1 MVTPPLQGVAAFGH
15 IAPPVRP
22 LCAARARWL
31 PGVHRVRARSG
42 MRSVGEARGARAGT
56 EQAGVVGPTH
66 AAKRSQQ
73 RVTCPRV
80 ASPRSSCAFGTRH
93 EQVVV
98 YAKTPSQQR
107 GNRALLCFP
116 SEYTEYVFCVNAAGA
131 MPPAHVQTRP
141 PAHTQHTLPAPAR
154 TCTRHRLTPSAS
166 RGRNQAAS
174 GMQWGLGR
182 RPSGLNRLPRAA
194 RSRVLPWTWLPK
206 CLCLSQHTAVGQ
218 LIPCTAHSP
227 RLLSPKP

>member
-1 MVTPPLQGVAAFGH
+1 MG
-15 IAPPVRP
+15 
-22 LCAARARWL
+22 
-31 PGVHRVRARSG
+31 
-42 MRSVGEARGARAGT
+42 RGAGT
-56 EQAGVVGPTH
+56 EQAGVVGPNH

-73 RVTCPRV
+73 CVTYPRV